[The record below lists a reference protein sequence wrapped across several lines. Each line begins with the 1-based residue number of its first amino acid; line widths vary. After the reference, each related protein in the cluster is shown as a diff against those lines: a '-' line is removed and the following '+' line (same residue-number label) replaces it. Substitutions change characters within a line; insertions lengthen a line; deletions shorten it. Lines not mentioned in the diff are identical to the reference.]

1 MSDFRGID
9 ANIILRF
16 LLKDDAE
23 LSPRAREIFLAVQDD
38 RLRVFCDPV
47 NLAEVVW
54 VLTSF
59 YKVERREIRDLLLPL
74 LQRENFMLPDK
85 ERMMKALE
93 LFALSVPHF
102 GDACLCAAAM
112 DTTEGRIISFDKKM
126 KSVKEISCID
136 RY

>member
-23 LSPRAREIFLAVQDD
+23 LSPRAREILLSVQDE

-47 NLAEVVW
+47 NFAEVVW
-54 VLTSF
+54 VLSSF
-59 YKVERREIRDLLLPL
+59 YKVGRREIRDLLLPL
-74 LQRENFMLPDK
+74 LQLENFILPDK

-102 GDACLCAAAM
+102 GDACLCAAAIDM
-112 DTTEGRIISFDKKM
+112 TEGEIISFDKKV
-126 KSVKEISCID
+126 KSVKGISCIG